1 MEMVDSRQRKTMEVM
16 EAGHQLTKTVVLEV
30 VRRQEV
36 FVVVPAFVH
45 LKMMMVEETVDMV
58 DSRQRKMMEEK
69 EADHQLT
76 KTVILEAVRHRE
88 IKVEVP
94 AFARLKVMMVE
105 ETVEMVDSR
114 QRIRREVKEADH
126 HLTKTV
132 VLEAVP
138 SQEVEVEAIPF
149 VHLKAMM
156 VEEDAG
162 QLEIMVRFANR
173 QMTMAVA
180 DVVEI

>member
-1 MEMVDSRQRKTMEVM
+1 
-16 EAGHQLTKTVVLEV
+16 
-30 VRRQEV
+30 
-36 FVVVPAFVH
+36 
-45 LKMMMVEETVDMV
+45 
-58 DSRQRKMMEEK
+58 MEEK

-162 QLEIMVRFANR
+162 QLKIMVRFANR